1 MAYQNVKT
9 PRIYLNI
16 PEYLASTGVEI
27 DPILRTLP
35 VSKTNSLSFIT
46 NNPRTQQL
54 NTNITDDFI
63 SDNNYVAVLN
73 HSLEDINFEINSD
86 DNYISGTEIVN
97 PLDGSS
103 LKGFSVMDFS
113 SNIVKNVWFNRG
125 EAPFTD
131 PQSIDIGSIMCG
143 FYYDFPHS
151 PDLNLTLTYSYGGVK
166 EITTRGGSTLTNSFY
181 TKPPYSFEIG
191 DVETQLAKS
200 GRRIWDLSFSFL
212 SSEKVFPDNAGLS
225 NENPDSTN
233 LTLLQDN
240 TLQRAI
246 HLTNGGQIPFLFQ
259 SDNSITENF
268 QNQLAICKFDMNSFK
283 FSQVAPNMY
292 SISIRIR
299 EVW

>member
-1 MAYQNVKT
+1 MAYQNVGI

-27 DPILRTLP
+27 DSIFRTLP
-35 VSKTNSLSFIT
+35 VKPNLIEQGNYTF
-46 NNPRTQQL
+46 P
-54 NTNITDDFI
+54 FI
-63 SDNNYVAVLN
+63 S
-73 HSLEDINFEINSD
+73 EDIFEYGTKSYIALLGHDMHDDSTFAAGSNDGQTDIIN
-86 DNYISGTEIVN
+86 GTS
-97 PLDGSS
+97 PFQ
-103 LKGFSVMDFS
+103 KGFSIFGYTS
-113 SNIVKNVWFNRG
+113 SPLEGFTLGKEENIS
-125 EAPFTD
+125 
-131 PQSIDIGSIMCG
+131 SILFGI
-143 FYYDFPHS
+143 YYDFPHS
-151 PDLNLTLTYSYGGVK
+151 PDLNVTLTYSYDGVK

-200 GRRIWDLSFSFL
+200 GRRIWDLSFSYL
-212 SSEKVFPDNAGLS
+212 SDDNVFPDNAGLS

-233 LTLLQDN
+233 LTLLQDD
-240 TLQRAI
+240 TLQRVI